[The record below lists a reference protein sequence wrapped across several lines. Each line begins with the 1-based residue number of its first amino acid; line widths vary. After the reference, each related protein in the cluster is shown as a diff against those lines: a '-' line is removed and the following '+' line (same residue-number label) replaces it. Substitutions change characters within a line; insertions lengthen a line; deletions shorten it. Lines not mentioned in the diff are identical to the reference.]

1 MTAMDD
7 SAAAASNIQTAG
19 DGKAGPGIDRLAHGD
34 PGTFE
39 RLVAAHQQRV
49 VRLVYRLLG
58 WDQEAEDVA
67 QEVFLAALKGK
78 SKFRGAGSEGVW
90 LTRIAINACRT
101 HQRRRVLWRKLKAA
115 LLRRARAAAAPPPD
129 GEATDRETFAEVRRA
144 VQALPSSLR
153 EVVVLRYLE
162 GMSTDEICQ
171 ALDAEP
177 GTVHVRLHR
186 ARQKLRDSLGELFQ
200 QELR

>member
-1 MTAMDD
+1 MTDMDD
-7 SAAAASNIQTAG
+7 TAAAASNIQTAG
-19 DGKAGPGIDRLAHGD
+19 DGKPASGIDRLAHGD
-34 PGTFE
+34 PAAFE
-39 RLVAAHQQRV
+39 RLVAAHQQRI

-78 SKFRGAGSEGVW
+78 GKFRGAGSEGVW

-115 LLRRARAAAAPPPD
+115 VLGRTGAATPPPD
-129 GEATDRETFAEVRRA
+129 GEAMDREKFLKVRRA
-144 VQALPSSLR
+144 VQALPRSLR

-171 ALDAEP
+171 ALSAKP

-186 ARQKLRDSLGELFQ
+186 ARQELRDSLGELFR